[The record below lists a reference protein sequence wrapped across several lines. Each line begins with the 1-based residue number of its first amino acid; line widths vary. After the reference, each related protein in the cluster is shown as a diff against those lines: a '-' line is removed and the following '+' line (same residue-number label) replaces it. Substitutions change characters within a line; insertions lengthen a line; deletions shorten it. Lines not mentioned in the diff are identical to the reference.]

1 MKYQRHL
8 VEKTNEFKKR
18 RSKNNNSGSGGCLND
33 EWIKVH

>member
-8 VEKTNEFKKR
+8 VKETNEFKK
-18 RSKNNNSGSGGCLND
+18 KEDQKIIVVAGACLND